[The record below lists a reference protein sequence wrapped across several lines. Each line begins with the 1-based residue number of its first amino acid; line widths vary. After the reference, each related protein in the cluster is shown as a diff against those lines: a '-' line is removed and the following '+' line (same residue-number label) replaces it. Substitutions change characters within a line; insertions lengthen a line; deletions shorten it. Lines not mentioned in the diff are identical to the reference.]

1 MLKALKAL
9 TACALLSALLAG
21 PVAAR
26 EISPQDQVKA
36 MTRGINVLGYDPIWK
51 DPAKARFQMRH
62 FKVIKDGGFDA
73 VRLNLHAFSHMDA
86 DNQLNPAWLAT
97 LDLVVK
103 SALDQKLT
111 VILDEHNFGDCGTD
125 PVACKPKLVAFWKQ
139 ISERYK
145 DAPDEVV
152 FELLNEPNKALT
164 DDLWNAWIAEL
175 LPVVRAT
182 NPTRNVIVGPA
193 FWNNISHLPQLKLPE
208 SDRHLIATVHYY
220 LPMEFT
226 HQGASWN
233 PDTPKTGVSWG
244 TVAERQ
250 RMQAD
255 FDGVQAWAK
264 ANKRP
269 MLLGEF
275 GAYDKG
281 DMASRGAYTAAA
293 AREAEARGWA
303 WSYWQFD
310 SDFIAYDIKTDAW
323 VEPIHEALIP
333 GKLPSVRARYLR
345 GDNN

>member
-1 MLKALKAL
+1 MPSVFKTLIAG
-9 TACALLSALLAG
+9 ALLSALAAT
-21 PVAAR
+21 PAAAR
-26 EISPQDQVKA
+26 EISAQDQVKS
-36 MTRGINVLGYDPIWK
+36 MTRGINILGYDPIWK

-62 FKVIKDGGFDA
+62 FQTIKAGGFDA

-86 DNQLNPAWLAT
+86 DNRLDPAWLKT
-97 LDLVVK
+97 LDQAVQA
-103 SALDQKLT
+103 ALAQKLT

-125 PVACKPKLVAFWKQ
+125 PVACKPKLIAFWKQ
-139 ISERYK
+139 IGEHYK
-145 DAPDEVV
+145 DAPDGVV

-182 NPTRNVIVGPA
+182 NPTRNVVIGPA
-193 FWNNISHLPQLKLPE
+193 FWNNISHLDQLKLPE
-208 SDRHLIATVHYY
+208 NDRHLIATVHYY

-233 PDTPKTGVSWG
+233 PDTPKLGVTWG
-244 TVAERQ
+244 TPAERA
-250 RMQAD
+250 RMKAD

-264 ANKRP
+264 AHDRP

-281 DMASRGAYTAAA
+281 DMASRAAYTAAA

-303 WSYWQFD
+303 WAYWQFD
-310 SDFIAYDIKTDAW
+310 SDFIAYDIKADTW
-323 VEPIHEALIP
+323 VAPIHEALVP
-333 GKLPSVRARYLR
+333 K
-345 GDNN
+345 